1 MDDQQRARELK
12 PCPFCGSADSEM
24 QQAQAEHYV
33 QCLECEASTALLSS
47 RREARELWN
56 RRAAL
61 RAAPEWQPIDTAP
74 KDDRVLVRCESG
86 SVYAAHWVQNP
97 MTGDEAWLVCALE
110 DGTQMLV
117 HPVEWM
123 PLPDAAR
130 PQGVKDAG

>member
-1 MDDQQRARELK
+1 MDDQQRDRELLAAHITDLRAAAAMLRTEH
-12 PCPFCGSADSEM
+12 PRISGLADEFDL
-24 QQAQAEHYV
+24 AAD
-33 QCLECEASTALLSS
+33 
-47 RREARELWN
+47 ELN
-56 RRAAL
+56 LVAVAL

-123 PLPDAAR
+123 PLPLAAR
-130 PQGVKDAG
+130 PQGEKDA